1 MIYSKLFNMNPEKLL
16 ITVIILFIMAGCGG
30 SKQSTDDFIT
40 VDVTQR
46 YPKKEL
52 ILQDFM
58 DVEYIALETTDEFLC
73 QGMVQDIGKSIIVIT
88 NQFEDGDIFIF
99 NINGK
104 GIRKFN
110 RRGSGNEEY
119 GNIYGIT
126 LDEDS
131 GEIFVY
137 DGQKIMVYDFFGL
150 FKRRIPYNEGYNYT
164 NIYNFSKDN
173 LICDDRTLGWDQKS
187 SDNPPFIII
196 SKVDGSIVHKIEIPY
211 KQKILP
217 MITRQIGNSGGL
229 AISVYRH
236 DPIIPYHDNWILT
249 EPSSDTIFR
258 ILSDYNLIPFIV
270 RTPVIQ
276 SMDPEIF
283 LFPKILT
290 DRFYFL
296 ETAKKEER
304 NFQKTDLLY
313 DRQENKIYEY
323 AVYNDDYSTKQ
334 RMSMTWKTKNDG
346 IIYWQKIESFQLVEA
361 YKKGELKGRLKEIA
375 AGLDAEDNPVIMLVK
390 HKK

>member
-1 MIYSKLFNMNPEKLL
+1 
-16 ITVIILFIMAGCGG
+16 
-30 SKQSTDDFIT
+30 
-40 VDVTQR
+40 
-46 YPKKEL
+46 
-52 ILQDFM
+52 
-58 DVEYIALETTDEFLC
+58 
-73 QGMVQDIGKSIIVIT
+73 MVQDIGKSIIVIT

-99 NINGK
+99 NRNGK

-270 RTPVIQ
+270 RTPAIQ

-290 DRFYFL
+290 DCFYFL

-346 IIYWQKIESFQLVEA
+346 IIYWQKIESFQLVES
-361 YKKGELKGRLKEIA
+361 YKKGELKGKLKEIA